1 MVDDVVVCGMV
12 DDVVVC
18 GVVAGVVVVVVC
30 GWCGGFC
37 SGGGN
42 GI

>member
-1 MVDDVVVCGMV
+1 MV

-18 GVVAGVVVVVVC
+18 GVVAGVVVVVC
-30 GWCGGFC
+30 GWCGGFR